1 MLKFCYQTTYSI
13 RYFSS
18 DINLQR
24 IYLYYR
30 MGDFGGFVDSV
41 EDLQKQLQREDLS
54 NEEYKDLQAKFQVW
68 EFMIKL
74 LFEDI
79 ILCRWL

>member
-1 MLKFCYQTTYSI
+1 
-13 RYFSS
+13 
-18 DINLQR
+18 
-24 IYLYYR
+24 

-74 LFEDI
+74 LCEDI